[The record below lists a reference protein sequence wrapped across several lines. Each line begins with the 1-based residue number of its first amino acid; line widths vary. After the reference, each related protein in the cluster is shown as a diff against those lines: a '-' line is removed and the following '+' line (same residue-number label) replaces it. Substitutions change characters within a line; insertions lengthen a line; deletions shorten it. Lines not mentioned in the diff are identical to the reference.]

1 MRENQTIL
9 AAGNQAAN
17 VAGNRFTDGDEA
29 VKATSNKLVG
39 YVLDNA
45 SNAESAVV
53 ESYSINGM
61 TYKAGETASIFG
73 IGTFKLNA
81 NGIYDFSV
89 EGQRVQKIKMPVVR
103 YTVKNGDQTDESELA
118 ITLDKQIVSQ
128 AYPEANAKAN
138 VAVDLNTTGL
148 LSNGEASGNVLHN
161 YEGSD
166 KPYIAGFLVGN
177 AYYASGQTV
186 KVDNFGEVTVNRDGS
201 YTIKADDLK
210 AGAKVPVIAFT
221 VSNGYAASS
230 SSLVLRVPSDNE
242 SVLTDGDEL
251 YGDVSGN
258 VLENASSTL
267 GGKPFGDLGVT
278 SFKEGGMNYKPG
290 DKIQFDGGTLQL
302 KANGDYEFASNG
314 AYTVYE
320 TPDVTYTVSNGKQT
334 DKSTLKVSYD
344 WGHMEGEFG
353 RFVEDKGKVLA
364 GDNRVSGSAK
374 LLGGVDDSDLLLGD
388 AFNVAA
394 AGSDT
399 IIAGTRA
406 ASSSSDILVGDR
418 LNIDHL
424 SWKSGDG
431 TTVQGSSYD
440 NAVAG
445 IRDYLRAN
453 GISSSDEEVIRYV
466 RENYKDLVDTNPQ
479 GGDDK
484 LVGSHNNDILIGGA
498 GNDTLTG
505 NAGKDVFVFAANS
518 NSGKDVITDFTRGY
532 DKIVFTDLNDS
543 SKLNWNAS
551 TGVLSFTGVKDGQTY
566 QNSITIQ
573 NASADLKVEDL
584 VTNAAIV

>member
-17 VAGNRFTDGDEA
+17 AAESRFTDGDEA
-29 VKATSNKLVG
+29 VQATSNKLVG
-39 YVLDNA
+39 YVLGNTGNA
-45 SNAESAVV
+45 DEPAKV

-61 TYKAGETASIFG
+61 TYKAGETAAIFG

-81 NGIYDFSV
+81 NGMYDFSV
-89 EGQRVQKIKMPVVR
+89 EGQRVDAVKMPVVR
-103 YTVKNGDQTDESELA
+103 YTVKSGGQTDQSELT
-118 ITLDKQIVSQ
+118 ITLDKQVK
-128 AYPEANAKAN
+128 AEVYPEANVKAN
-138 VAVDLNTTGL
+138 VSVDLNTTGVL
-148 LSNGEASGNVLHN
+148 NDGESSGNVLHN

-166 KPYIAGFLVGN
+166 KPYIAGFRVGN

-186 KVDNFGEVTVNRDGS
+186 EVDNFGEVTVNRDGS

-210 AGAKVPVIAFT
+210 EGAKIPVIAFT

-230 SSLVLRVPSDNE
+230 SNLVLREPSDKE
-242 SVLTDGDEL
+242 SILIDKDEL
-251 YGDVSGN
+251 YADIRGN
-258 VLENASSTL
+258 VLDNASSTL
-267 GGKPFGDLGVT
+267 GGKPFGSLGVT
-278 SFKEGGMNYKPG
+278 SFKESGMGHKPG

-302 KANGDYEFASNG
+302 KANGDYEFVSNG

-320 TPDVTYTVSNGKQT
+320 TPEVTYTVSNGQQT
-334 DKSTLKVSYD
+334 DKSTLRVSYD
-344 WGHMEGEFG
+344 WGHFEGDFG
-353 RFVEDKGKVLA
+353 IFVEDKGKILA

-374 LLGGVDDSDLLLGD
+374 LVGGMDDSDLLLGD
-388 AFNVAA
+388 AFNGA
-394 AGSDT
+394 AGNDT

-406 ASSSSDILVGDR
+406 SSSSSDILVGDR

-424 SWKSGDG
+424 SWQSDG
-431 TTVQGSSYD
+431 TTVKGSSYD

-445 IRDYLRAN
+445 IRDYLKAN
-453 GISSSDEEVIRYV
+453 GISSSDEEVIRFV

-505 NAGKDVFVFAANS
+505 NAGKDVFVFSANS

-532 DKIVFTDLNDS
+532 DKIVFTDLNDA

-551 TGVLSFTGVKDGQTY
+551 TGVLSFTGVKDGHTY
-566 QNSITIQ
+566 QNSITVQ
-573 NASADLKVEDL
+573 NASADLELEEL
-584 VTNAAIV
+584 VANAGIV

>member
-17 VAGNRFTDGDEA
+17 VAGDRFTDGDEA

-89 EGQRVQKIKMPVVR
+89 EGQRVQKIQMPVVR

-532 DKIVFTDLNDS
+532 DKIVFTDLNDP

-584 VTNAAIV
+584 VANAAIV